1 MKASPLQT
9 KRCPKKARFR
19 LLHAHLTRRKQRV
32 AATAPT
38 TTHLDSDEP
47 NLSVARALIV
57 ILLIHIVAISGI
69 FIHNH
74 FFSQTAGGSEAGG
87 EAPQSAAVVAA
98 PVESERL
105 PILREGDE
113 PYIVQTGDTYPKI
126 AAARGVA
133 EDDLRRVNENIPLRS
148 GRILK
153 MPGRRIVALEPSE
166 MERVRTGGLVSTAQ
180 PAEQPLLVTPHG
192 GPASDSA
199 SGATTISN
207 PAPRAIIVEPAAP
220 TDATTATSHTVVSGD
235 TLWRIASKY
244 KVTTDAL
251 MKANG
256 IDDPKKLRLG
266 MTLKVPA
273 AN

>member
-1 MKASPLQT
+1 
-9 KRCPKKARFR
+9 
-19 LLHAHLTRRKQRV
+19 
-32 AATAPT
+32 
-38 TTHLDSDEP
+38 
-47 NLSVARALIV
+47 
-57 ILLIHIVAISGI
+57 
-69 FIHNH
+69 
-74 FFSQTAGGSEAGG
+74 
-87 EAPQSAAVVAA
+87 
-98 PVESERL
+98 
-105 PILREGDE
+105 
-113 PYIVQTGDTYPKI
+113 
-126 AAARGVA
+126 
-133 EDDLRRVNENIPLRS
+133 
-148 GRILK
+148 
-153 MPGRRIVALEPSE
+153 
-166 MERVRTGGLVSTAQ
+166 VSTAQ